1 MSAEI
6 IQVKKTRIVPVHHCL
21 AVESEFSQYYGHSS
35 AAGVLQILKFR
46 ENCGIDSEDC
56 RNAFAEKGK
65 VTVGGKEFLPRLGEM
80 TSHSQFLTGDLDD
93 SSHCS
98 VGTHEAGGKKLGY
111 QTAQRVLEI
120 SLFIEQGKINDAAG
134 PSNSPT
140 DSWLGTR
147 MKQSEILGQVH
158 LSGLQLIGIAPPH
171 SPKFSEVT
179 CNSMSAVPILPV
191 LKMVWRFLNG
201 RTR

>member
-1 MSAEI
+1 MD
-6 IQVKKTRIVPVHHCL
+6 C
-21 AVESEFSQYYGHSS
+21 GHSS
-35 AAGVLQILKFR
+35 AAGVLRILKFR
-46 ENCGIDSEDC
+46 ENCGIDSGDC

-80 TSHSQFLTGDLDD
+80 TLHSQFLTGDLDD

-120 SLFIEQGKINDAAG
+120 SLLIEKGEINYAAG
-134 PSNSPT
+134 TINSPT
-140 DSWLGTR
+140 DSWLGSKMR
-147 MKQSEILGQVH
+147 QPEILGQLR

-171 SPKFSEVT
+171 SPRFSEVI
-179 CNSMSAVPILPV
+179 CVSMSTVLILPV
-191 LKMVWRFLNG
+191 LKTVWQFLNG